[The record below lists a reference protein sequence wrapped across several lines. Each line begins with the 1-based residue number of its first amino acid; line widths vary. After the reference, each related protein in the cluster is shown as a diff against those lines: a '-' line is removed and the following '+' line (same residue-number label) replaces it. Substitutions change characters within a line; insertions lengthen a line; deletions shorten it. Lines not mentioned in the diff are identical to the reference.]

1 MENEKRESRAARFH
15 QGDIIDLDLDPRIG
29 HEQSCC
35 RPALIISRDLF
46 YAKSGLLIICPI
58 TNTHRR
64 SPFHIPLF
72 GSSKTDGFVLCDQ
85 VRTIDPNARNA
96 RFRDR
101 ISKEL
106 LFEVS
111 DIITGIVDVA

>member
-1 MENEKRESRAARFH
+1 MEKEKRGSRTIHFH

-29 HEQSCC
+29 HEQSGC

-46 YAKSGLLIICPI
+46 YTNSGLLVICPI
-58 TNTHRR
+58 TNTNRK
-64 SPFHIPLF
+64 SPFHIPLS
-72 GSSKTDGFVLCDQ
+72 GSSKTDGFILCDQ
-85 VRTIDPNARNA
+85 IRTIDPDARNV

-101 ISKEL
+101 ISREL

-111 DIITGIVDVA
+111 DIITGIVDVS